1 MPDLLYVHRR
11 VIEEESTVVQQIHYT
26 LTEEGLVD
34 ISKMTAHFALDD
46 GTLSPN
52 FFGDGSGTDLTYSMK
67 LALLSI
73 LVDEGVIDIP

>member
-1 MPDLLYVHRR
+1 MPDLLYIHRR
-11 VIEEESTVVQQIHYT
+11 VIEDNESTYVQQIHYT

-34 ISKMTAHFALDD
+34 ISKMTAHFLLDD

-52 FFGDGSGTDLTYSMK
+52 FFSHDGTELTYNAKMS
-67 LALLSI
+67 LLSI

>member
-11 VIEEESTVVQQIHYT
+11 VFSEDGAPILQQIHYT

-34 ISKMTAHFALDD
+34 IHKMTEHYTLDD

-52 FFGDGSGTDLTYSMK
+52 FFGTDGNELTYMMK
-67 LALLSI
+67 MSLLTV
-73 LVDEGVIDIP
+73 LVEDGVIDIP